1 MKKKKYSRLGALAL
15 AFALVGNSLPVNVM
29 TTKAAVQDYQAEA
42 SVAQDYQLDTAGA
55 GDYGLMDDIQGSSIL
70 HCWNWSYKT
79 IEEHME
85 LIAECGY
92 TAVQTSPAQQ
102 PKDYT
107 YEGNVC
113 SEVGYPGLSSSG
125 NWWKMYQPVTFNV
138 CDNGQTWL
146 GTKAELE
153 SMCATAEKYGVKVI
167 VDIVANHL
175 GNISGWQNSMTDIS
189 PQVGEYWCEDMMTD
203 PTYWHI
209 NDLQIWMSDGREDV
223 TQGTMGMPDL
233 NTGDKRVQKF
243 VYEYLD
249 ELIDCGVDGFRFDA
263 AKHIE
268 TDEDDPAFASDFWNT
283 VLGEARSHY
292 SKKTGGNLYVYGEI
306 LNRIDGLDFS
316 AYTKNM
322 SITDNSAGNNLL
334 NSVRY
339 GQIGGLGS
347 CFPIA
352 DSESVVWCE
361 SHDTYMGEG
370 SRYATDT
377 SVVQTWGMV
386 GSKKDVASLFF
397 ARPYYS
403 KDTLIDDTN
412 GAERPNMGDDLE
424 PAIMGKCETYVW
436 ASKEVAAVNHFNN
449 YYHNETSEQG
459 NEDTIGYCRRG
470 DGMVIINLAGPGAVS
485 LQAHGLPTGTYKD
498 EVSGT
503 TFTCDGTTVSGTI
516 GGDYGIAVLYKG
528 ARQNPSTTYPVDLR
542 SNKDDGSEY
551 CTDKLKLKL
560 TARYADTA
568 TYSCSTGEK
577 GSFKDQDVVYVGEGL
592 AAGEKITVTLTG
604 TNTRGTYT
612 KSFTYTKKD
621 LDMDS
626 CIFFTTSKNW
636 VRANAYIYHAVGK
649 ETDKI
654 LSGWP
659 GNAMFEY
666 AEDEEGHTI
675 YALEVP
681 ELDTYNS
688 VIFNNNVSELG
699 ESIGEYGQLFDADTG
714 KWSDYSTP
722 DPNGIKISTDLQP
735 CEIRG
740 EKKVTFTVENA
751 DDATYSVDGAA
762 PVSFKGT
769 VTLTLGTGKEEG
781 DSTTVNIEA
790 TKDGKT
796 KTKSFTY
803 TIGEDLPMLAISE
816 DSKCFTKEF
825 DVTISAD
832 NVTEATYQL
841 GDESPKAFEG
851 SKTLTIG
858 ENANA
863 GELISLI
870 VSGTGRNGKTVMISR
885 GYVKTGVMVSNDIF
899 FKNTDS
905 WADVCAYM
913 WNDASGEENAAW
925 PGLKMEAAEDGIYK
939 IEVPEDKFDHI
950 IFNNG
955 GNGKQTDDL
964 ELPSA
969 GKLYNAGKWEDY
981 VSGTKPAITASLAS
995 GSITKATEVTFT
1007 VKDGETCT
1015 YKLNDGNE
1023 TEFTGSVTLKVGDGL
1038 SKGQADN
1045 VIIKALNGETAAV
1058 KSFTYTFTTQTQEC
1072 THDKT
1077 EVRNKK
1083 DATCTEAGY
1092 TGDTVCT
1099 NCGKVTVK
1107 GTVIPAKGHNWSS
1120 GVCTVCGTN
1129 QPIDCNHSNTTI
1141 RGAKDATC
1149 TETGYTGDTVC
1160 TDCNEETV
1168 KGTVIPAKGH
1178 NWSSGVCTVCG
1189 TNQPVDCKH
1198 NNTTVRGAK
1207 DATCTEAGYTGDT
1220 VCTDCGEE
1228 TVKGT
1233 VIPAKGHT
1241 WSSGVCTEC
1250 GAKHDDISINVTVV
1264 DADIVYDGKA
1274 KTPQIIVKAGKK
1286 LLTKNVDYTIS
1297 YKNNINAGEAS
1308 AVVTCMGDYTGT
1320 IEKTFTIAKAT
1331 GPLSGIPG
1339 TEKIA
1344 PKSAE
1349 KVSDIELPS
1358 GWKWSEEDAD
1368 KKLETGVPVTAT
1380 AVYEEADKN
1389 NFETVSVSVKI
1400 TKSDCEHSIDKIK
1413 LNNEKAATCTEKGYT
1428 GDKYCE
1434 DCQLTIETGTETK
1447 ALGHSWDEG
1456 SITKEPT
1463 ATETGEMTYKCS
1475 RCTETKTEEIPAVCR
1490 HLSLEV
1496 KNEKAATCTE
1506 KGYTGDSFC
1515 TVCGEEVE
1523 KGNDIPAVG
1532 HSWDSGKV
1540 TKEATA
1546 TEKGIMT
1553 YTCTKC
1559 SNTRTEE
1566 IPATGDNENINNINY
1581 IPVITVPDNV
1591 EKGDSV
1597 EDTTTN
1603 SVYIVTSDGST
1614 SKTVKYIVAGSE
1626 KDTLVVPNAI
1636 SINGEVYKVTAVAGD
1651 AFKGNATVK
1660 KIIVGDNVKTIGTN
1674 AFSNCKN
1681 LSEVIIG
1688 KNVTTISANAFSNC
1702 TKLTKVTF
1710 GKNVTTIGKNAFGGC
1725 TKLSTVTLPSKLSKI
1740 AEKAFYK
1747 CTNLKSIMIPAKVK
1761 TIGKNAFSNCKNLS
1775 KVTIGNNVTTIG
1787 TNAFSSCT
1795 KLTKV
1800 TFGKNVTTIGK
1811 NAFGG
1816 CTKLSIATL
1825 PSKLSK
1831 IEEKAFY
1838 KCRSLKSITIPAK
1851 VKTIGKNAF
1860 NGCKNLKSIKIK
1872 TTKLTKKN
1880 VGSNAF
1886 KGIYS
1891 KATITVPK
1899 SKLKSYTS
1907 ILKARGVSSKAKIRK

>member
-1 MKKKKYSRLGALAL
+1 MKRKKYSRLGALAL
-15 AFALVGNSLPVNVM
+15 AFALAGNSLAANAM
-29 TTKAAVQDYQAEA
+29 STKAAVQDYTVVQENQLNAVAA
-42 SVAQDYQLDTAGA
+42 ST
-55 GDYGLMDDIQGSSIL
+55 GDYGLMDNIQGSSIL

-79 IEEHME
+79 IEENME
-85 LIAECGY
+85 IIAECGY

-107 YEGNVC
+107 YQGNVC
-113 SEVGYPGLSSSG
+113 SEVGYPGVAGKG

-175 GNISGWQNSMTDIS
+175 GNITGWQNSMTDIS

-209 NDLQIWMSDGREDV
+209 NDLQIWMSDGRRDV

-268 TDEDDPAFASDFWNT
+268 TDEDDPEFASDFWNT
-283 VLGEARSHY
+283 VLNEARSHY
-292 SKKTGGNLYVYGEI
+292 SKKTGGTLYVYGEI
-306 LNRIDGLDFS
+306 LNRIDELPFT

-347 CFPIA
+347 CFPID
-352 DSESVVWCE
+352 DSKSVVWCE

-377 SVVQTWGMV
+377 SVVQAWGMV

-412 GAERPNMGDDLE
+412 GAERPNMGDDVV
-424 PAIMGKCETYVW
+424 PALMGKCETYTW

-449 YYHNETSEQG
+449 YYHNEKSVQG
-459 NEDTIGYCRRG
+459 NDGSIGYCRRG

-485 LQAHGLPTGTYKD
+485 LGAQGLPAGSYKD

-503 TFTCDGTTVSGTI
+503 TFTCNGTTVSGTI

-528 ARQNPSTTYPVDLR
+528 TRPNPSTIYPVDLR

-551 CTDKLKLKL
+551 YTDKLKLKL
-560 TARYADTA
+560 TARYADNA

-604 TNTRGTYT
+604 TNARGTYT
-612 KSFTYTKKD
+612 ESYTYTKQD
-621 LDMDS
+621 VDMDS

-636 VRANAYIYHAVGK
+636 VRANAYIYHVVGK
-649 ETDKI
+649 ETDKT

-666 AEDEEGHTI
+666 GEDEEGHTI

-714 KWSDYSTP
+714 KWSDYYTP
-722 DPNGIKISTDLQP
+722 DSNSIKINTDLQP

-781 DSTTVNIEA
+781 DSTVVKIEA

-796 KTKSFTY
+796 KNKSFTY

-832 NVTEATYQL
+832 NVMEATYQL
-841 GDESPKAFEG
+841 GDESPKVFEG

-863 GELISLI
+863 GELVSLI

-885 GYVKTGVMVSNDIF
+885 GYVKTGVVISNDVF
-899 FKNTDS
+899 YKNTDS
-905 WADVCAYM
+905 WAEVYAYM
-913 WNDASGEENAAW
+913 WNATSEENNAAW
-925 PGLKMEAAEDGIYK
+925 PGVKMEEAEDGIYK

-955 GNGKQTDDL
+955 GNGKQTGDL

-981 VSGTKPAITASLAS
+981 AGGTKPAITTTLAS
-995 GSITKATEVTFT
+995 GSINEPTEVTFT
-1007 VKDGETCT
+1007 VNNGETCT
-1015 YKLNDGNE
+1015 YKFNDGNE
-1023 TEFTGSVTLKVGDGL
+1023 TEFTGSIKLKVGDGL
-1038 SKGQADN
+1038 SKGQTDN

-1058 KSFTYTFTTQTQEC
+1058 KSFTYTLTIQTQEC
-1072 THDKT
+1072 THDNT
-1077 EVRNKK
+1077 YVRNKK

-1120 GVCTVCGTN
+1120 GVCTVCGAN
-1129 QPIDCNHSNTTI
+1129 QPIDCNHSNTTVQ
-1141 RGAKDATC
+1141 GAKD
-1149 TETGYTGDTVC
+1149 
-1160 TDCNEETV
+1160 
-1168 KGTVIPAKGH
+1168 
-1178 NWSSGVCTVCG
+1178 
-1189 TNQPVDCKH
+1189 
-1198 NNTTVRGAK
+1198 
-1207 DATCTEAGYTGDT
+1207 
-1220 VCTDCGEE
+1220 
-1228 TVKGT
+1228 
-1233 VIPAKGHT
+1233 
-1241 WSSGVCTEC
+1241 
-1250 GAKHDDISINVTVV
+1250 
-1264 DADIVYDGKA
+1264 
-1274 KTPQIIVKAGKK
+1274 
-1286 LLTKNVDYTIS
+1286 
-1297 YKNNINAGEAS
+1297 
-1308 AVVTCMGDYTGT
+1308 
-1320 IEKTFTIAKAT
+1320 
-1331 GPLSGIPG
+1331 
-1339 TEKIA
+1339 
-1344 PKSAE
+1344 
-1349 KVSDIELPS
+1349 
-1358 GWKWSEEDAD
+1358 
-1368 KKLETGVPVTAT
+1368 
-1380 AVYEEADKN
+1380 
-1389 NFETVSVSVKI
+1389 
-1400 TKSDCEHSIDKIK
+1400 
-1413 LNNEKAATCTEKGYT
+1413 
-1428 GDKYCE
+1428 
-1434 DCQLTIETGTETK
+1434 
-1447 ALGHSWDEG
+1447 
-1456 SITKEPT
+1456 
-1463 ATETGEMTYKCS
+1463 
-1475 RCTETKTEEIPAVCR
+1475 
-1490 HLSLEV
+1490 
-1496 KNEKAATCTE
+1496 ATCTE
-1506 KGYTGDSFC
+1506 KGYTGDSYC

-1532 HSWDSGKV
+1532 HSWDAGKV
-1540 TKEATA
+1540 TKAATA
-1546 TEKGIMT
+1546 TEKGVMT

-1566 IPATGDNENINNINY
+1566 IPATGGNENHNNINY

-1591 EKGDSV
+1591 KKGDSV

-1603 SVYIVTSDGST
+1603 SVYIVTGEGLT
-1614 SKTVKYIVAGSE
+1614 SKTVKYIVTGSE

-1636 SINGEVYKVTAVAGD
+1636 SINGEVYKVTAIAGD
-1651 AFKGNATVK
+1651 AFKGNTTAK

-1688 KNVTTISANAFSNC
+1688 KNVTTIGANAFSNC

-1740 AEKAFYK
+1740 EEKAFYK

-1761 TIGKNAFSNCKNLS
+1761 TIGANAFSNCKNLS
-1775 KVTIGNNVTTIG
+1775 KVTIGNNVTTIS

-1816 CTKLSIATL
+1816 CTKLSKVTL

-1838 KCRSLKSITIPAK
+1838 KCTSLKSITIPAK
-1851 VKTIGKNAF
+1851 VKKIGNNAF

-1907 ILKARGVSSKAKIRK
+1907 ILKARGVSAKAKIKK

>member
-1 MKKKKYSRLGALAL
+1 MKRKKYSRLGALAL
-15 AFALVGNSLPVNVM
+15 AFALVGNSLTVNAM
-29 TTKAAVQDYQAEA
+29 TTKAAVQDYTVVQENQVNAVAA
-42 SVAQDYQLDTAGA
+42 STS
-55 GDYGLMDDIQGSSIL
+55 DYGLMDTIQGASIL

-79 IEEHME
+79 IEENME
-85 LIAECGY
+85 IIAECGY

-107 YEGNVC
+107 YQGNVC
-113 SEVGYPGLSSSG
+113 SEVGYPGVAGKG

-175 GNISGWQNSMTDIS
+175 GNITGWQNSMTDIS

-209 NDLQIWMSDGREDV
+209 NDLQIWMSDGRKDV

-268 TDEDDPAFASDFWNT
+268 TDEDDPEFASDFWNT
-283 VLGEARSHY
+283 VLNEARSHY
-292 SKKTGGNLYVYGEI
+292 SKKTGGTLYVYGEI
-306 LNRIDGLDFS
+306 LNRIDELPFT

-347 CFPIA
+347 CFQID
-352 DSESVVWCE
+352 DSKSVVWCE

-412 GAERPNMGDDLE
+412 GAERKDMSDELE
-424 PAIMGKCETYVW
+424 PALMGKCETYTW

-449 YYHNETSEQG
+449 YYHNEKSVQG
-459 NEDTIGYCRRG
+459 NEGSIGYCKRG

-485 LQAHGLPTGTYKD
+485 LGAQGLPAGSYKD

-503 TFTCDGTTVSGTI
+503 TFTCNGTTVSGTI

-528 ARQNPSTTYPVDLR
+528 TRPNPSTIYPVDLR
-542 SNKDDGSEY
+542 SNKDDGSKY
-551 CTDKLKLKL
+551 YTDKLKLKL
-560 TARYADTA
+560 TARYADSA

-604 TNTRGTYT
+604 TNARDTYTESYTYT
-612 KSFTYTKKD
+612 KQD
-621 LDMDS
+621 VDMDS

-636 VRANAYIYHAVGK
+636 VRANAYIYHVVGK
-649 ETDKI
+649 ETDKT

-666 AEDEEGHTI
+666 GEDEEGHTI

-699 ESIGEYGQLFDADTG
+699 ESIGEYGQLFNADTG
-714 KWSDYSTP
+714 KWSDYYTP
-722 DPNGIKISTDLQP
+722 DPNGITINTDLQP

-781 DSTTVNIEA
+781 DSTVVKIEA

-796 KTKSFTY
+796 KNKSFTY
-803 TIGEDLPMLAISE
+803 TIGEDLPMLTISE
-816 DSKCFTKEF
+816 DSKCFTNKF

-858 ENANA
+858 VNAKA
-863 GELISLI
+863 GELVSLI
-870 VSGTGRNGKTVMISR
+870 VSGTGRNGNTIMISR
-885 GYVKTGVMVSNDIF
+885 GYVKTGVVVSNDIF

-905 WADVCAYM
+905 WAEVYAYM
-913 WNDASGEENAAW
+913 WNATSGEENAAW
-925 PGLKMEAAEDGIYK
+925 PGVKMEEEENGIYK

-950 IFNNG
+950 IFHSPT
-955 GNGKQTDDL
+955 NGKKTKDL
-964 ELPSA
+964 ELPST
-969 GKLYNAGKWEDY
+969 GMLYNERIWEDY
-981 VSGTKPAITASLAS
+981 AGGTKPTITASLAT
-995 GSITKATEVTFT
+995 GSIKESTEVTFT
-1007 VKDGETCT
+1007 VKNGDTCT
-1015 YKLNDGNE
+1015 YKFNDGNE
-1023 TEFTGSVTLKVGDGL
+1023 TEFTGSVKLKVGDGL
-1038 SKGQADN
+1038 SKGQTDN

-1058 KSFTYTFTTQTQEC
+1058 KSFTYTFTIQTQEC
-1072 THDKT
+1072 THDNT
-1077 EVRNKK
+1077 DVRNKK
-1083 DATCTEAGY
+1083 DATCTDVGY

-1107 GTVIPAKGHNWSS
+1107 GTVIPAKDHNWSS

-1129 QPIDCNHSNTTI
+1129 QPL
-1141 RGAKDATC
+1141 
-1149 TETGYTGDTVC
+1149 
-1160 TDCNEETV
+1160 
-1168 KGTVIPAKGH
+1168 
-1178 NWSSGVCTVCG
+1178 
-1189 TNQPVDCKH
+1189 DCKH
-1198 NNTTVRGAK
+1198 NNTTVQGAK

-1220 VCTDCGEE
+1220 VCADCGEE

-1233 VIPAKGHT
+1233 VILAKGHT

-1250 GAKHDDISINVTVV
+1250 GAKQDDIAIDVTVV

-1274 KTPQIIVKAGKK
+1274 KTPQVIVKAGKK
-1286 LLTKNVDYTIS
+1286 LLTKNVDYTVS

-1331 GPLSGIPG
+1331 GPVSGIPG
-1339 TEKIA
+1339 TEKNA
-1344 PKSAE
+1344 PRSAE

-1368 KKLETGVPVTAT
+1368 KKLETGVSITAT

-1389 NFETVSVSVKI
+1389 NFETVRVSVNI

-1413 LNNEKAATCTEKGYT
+1413 LKNERAATCTEKGYT

-1434 DCQLTIETGTETK
+1434 DCQLTIENGTETK

-1463 ATETGEMTYKCS
+1463 ATETGEMTYRCS

-1496 KNEKAATCTE
+1496 KNEKVATCTE
-1506 KGYTGDSFC
+1506 KGYTGDSYC

-1532 HSWDSGKV
+1532 HSWDAGKV
-1540 TKEATA
+1540 TKAATA
-1546 TEKGIMT
+1546 TEKGVMT

-1566 IPATGDNENINNINY
+1566 IPATGENENNNNINY
-1581 IPVITVPDNV
+1581 MPVITVSGNV

-1603 SVYIVTSDGST
+1603 SVYIVTGEGLT
-1614 SKTVKYIVAGSE
+1614 SKTVKYIVTGSE

-1636 SINGEVYKVTAVAGD
+1636 SINGEVYKVTAIAGD
-1651 AFKGNATVK
+1651 AFKGNTTAK
-1660 KIIVGDNVKTIGTN
+1660 KIIVGNNVKTIGTN

-1688 KNVTTISANAFSNC
+1688 KNVTTIGANAFSNC
-1702 TKLTKVTF
+1702 KKLTKVTF

-1740 AEKAFYK
+1740 EEKAFYK
-1747 CTNLKSIMIPAKVK
+1747 CTSLKSIMIPAKVK
-1761 TIGKNAFSNCKNLS
+1761 TIGANAFSNCKNLS
-1775 KVTIGNNVTTIG
+1775 KVTIGNNVTTIS

-1816 CTKLSIATL
+1816 CTKLSTATL

-1838 KCRSLKSITIPAK
+1838 KCTSLKSITIPAK
-1851 VKTIGKNAF
+1851 VNKIGKNAF
-1860 NGCKNLKSIKIK
+1860 NECKNLKSIKIK

-1886 KGIYS
+1886 KGIYP

-1907 ILKARGVSSKAKIRK
+1907 ILKARGVSAKAKIKK